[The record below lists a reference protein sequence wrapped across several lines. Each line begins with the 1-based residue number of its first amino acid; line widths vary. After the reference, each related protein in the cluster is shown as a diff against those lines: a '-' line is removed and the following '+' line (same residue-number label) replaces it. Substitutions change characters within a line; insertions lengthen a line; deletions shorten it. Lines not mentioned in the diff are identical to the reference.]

1 MYHIAILD
9 DERKEAEHIKE
20 LADVYFDRKEL
31 MQRRIDIFHNG
42 NELWHACNHDASE
55 PD

>member
-20 LADVYFDRKEL
+20 LADVYFDRKSAVS
-31 MQRRIDIFHNG
+31 RY
-42 NELWHACNHDASE
+42 
-55 PD
+55 

>member
-31 MQRRIDIFHNG
+31 MQRSGALISSITEMSCLRM
-42 NELWHACNHDASE
+42 
-55 PD
+55 